1 MDRQTPEQGWQELQ
15 AHIEGFFDQV
25 QRVEREKAL
34 LSRQEEK
41 HEAEDGQSIAP
52 EPDRETT
59 GVAEARGP
67 FRCPFSPIEPLHPY
81 AF

>member
-41 HEAEDGQSIAP
+41 HEAINGQSITP
-52 EPDRETT
+52 EPDREST
-59 GVAEARGP
+59 GVGEARGP
-67 FRCPFSPIEPLHPY
+67 FRYPFSPIEPLHPY